1 MTVMRV
7 RLTLQV
13 FTMLLA
19 GVLPGVAQVPPPQT
33 AADTGSA
40 RSVER
45 GGWTALRVA
54 KWSTAAGA
62 AGTALYGFVNN
73 QRADDRFES
82 LEQTC
87 VSEPARCADRLP
99 NGAYADAALEA
110 EYQEARAIDRRARTA
125 LIIGQ
130 VGVAASVVLFI
141 VDLRNSDAPA
151 DIPYEPRTLDV
162 MPARDGGLSLRLNIR
177 LPQHR

>member
-1 MTVMRV
+1 MRL
-7 RLTLQV
+7 RLTLPV
-13 FTMLLA
+13 ITMLLA
-19 GVLPGVAQVPPPQT
+19 GVVPCVAQDPAPQS
-33 AADTGSA
+33 AADTTSA
-40 RSVER
+40 PSVER
-45 GGWTALRVA
+45 GSWTALRVA
-54 KWSTAAGA
+54 KWSTAVGA

-87 VSEPARCADRLP
+87 VSEPVRCADRLP

-110 EYQEARAIDRRARTA
+110 DYQAARAIDRRARTA

-141 VDLRNSDAPA
+141 ADLRNNDAPA

-162 MPARDGGLSLRLNIR
+162 MPSRDGGLSLRLNFR